1 MTNKGH
7 KVTYVSERS
16 DVHQNMRNT
25 CISVFLLILINL
37 FAVQYVKTKLCQ
49 VLFMGLNAKRR
60 FVSQKVIKSRFN
72 RYWWFTKYF
81 IIS

>member
-16 DVHQNMRNT
+16 DVHQNMRYT

-49 VLFMGLNAKRR
+49 VLFIGLNAKKEIC
-60 FVSQKVIKSRFN
+60 FSKS
-72 RYWWFTKYF
+72 YKITWWFTKYF

>member
-1 MTNKGH
+1 MTKKGH

-16 DVHQNMRNT
+16 DVHQHMRNT

-49 VLFMGLNAKRR
+49 VLFIDLNAKRS
-60 FVSQKVIKSRFN
+60 FFQKVIKSR
-72 RYWWFTKYF
+72 
-81 IIS
+81 